1 MSAYLLVSLQ
11 SPVFAALGSTQAS
24 PPPALPLQAHPA
36 WNAETGWKHLLNNL
50 RLLLQPLVCAS
61 LLLPWL
67 QLVPLATPAR
77 RSPRPVRPHEHRPP
91 GIPQVTEEGD
101 INFAWVPV
109 VF

>member
-1 MSAYLLVSLQ
+1 VTDASRIERWWELVMSAYLLVSLQ
-11 SPVFAALGSTQAS
+11 SPVFAGLGSTQAS

-67 QLVPLATPAR
+67 QLVPL
-77 RSPRPVRPHEHRPP
+77 PHLRAGLHDLCALMNT
-91 GIPQVTEEGD
+91 VHLA
-101 INFAWVPV
+101 FLK
-109 VF
+109 